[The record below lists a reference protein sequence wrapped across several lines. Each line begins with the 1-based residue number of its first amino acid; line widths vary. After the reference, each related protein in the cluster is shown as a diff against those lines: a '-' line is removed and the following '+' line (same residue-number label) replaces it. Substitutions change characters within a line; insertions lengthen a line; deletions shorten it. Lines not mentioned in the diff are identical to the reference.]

1 MSLLSA
7 DVGVRKEK
15 QKIIDLVSKFKSAEH
30 PQAPREEIL
39 GKVMSRVSSAWQY
52 FSQLTQF
59 QGAQHQ
65 SYRVKSE
72 TLIGFINPSLTH
84 AHCDL

>member
-52 FSQLTQF
+52 FSQLTQLSRCPTSKL
-59 QGAQHQ
+59 QGKVRNFDWV
-65 SYRVKSE
+65 YKSQFN
-72 TLIGFINPSLTH
+72 TCPL
-84 AHCDL
+84 